1 MDVLWLYIVVLSVVG
16 SGVVVVSII
25 GVVEDSVVF
34 SIVGFVVYSVVV
46 FMYCVVI

>member
-1 MDVLWLYIVVLSVVG
+1 MVVYSVVLSVVG
-16 SGVVVVSII
+16 RGVVVVSII
-25 GVVEDSVVF
+25 GVFEDSVVF